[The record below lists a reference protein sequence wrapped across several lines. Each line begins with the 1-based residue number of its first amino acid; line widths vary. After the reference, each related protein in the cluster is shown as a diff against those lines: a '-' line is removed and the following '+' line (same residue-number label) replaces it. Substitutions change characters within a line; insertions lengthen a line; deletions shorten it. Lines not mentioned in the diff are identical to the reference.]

1 MVPGQGVEADVD
13 GVRIALG
20 TSTWLESRG
29 SGIAEED
36 RKRIEEAR
44 ESGQAIVAA
53 EINGGFAGWIALADT
68 LRDDA
73 RSIIDAL
80 RRSGIRKM
88 LLLTGD
94 HSAAAHRMAAAAGI
108 DDVEA
113 NLLPEDKAS
122 LVLSHVDENEAISMV
137 GDGVNDAAALKT
149 ATVGIAMGGMGSDIA
164 VEAAD
169 IVLMRDDIRLLPY
182 LVVMSR
188 RTLANIRVN
197 IWASLLINSCAILLA
212 ATGRLG
218 PAAGALVHNAGSLFV
233 VMHAAMLLR
242 CKPDVSAT

>member
-1 MVPGQGVEADVD
+1 MMDPGKRVEADVD

-20 TSTWLESRG
+20 TTAWLTSRG
-29 SGIAEED
+29 SVVAEED
-36 RKRIEEAR
+36 RMRIEEAR

-53 EINGGFAGWIALADT
+53 EINGGFAGWIALSDT

-73 RSIIDAL
+73 RTIIDAL

-94 HSAAAHRMAAAAGI
+94 HS
-108 DDVEA
+108 
-113 NLLPEDKAS
+113 
-122 LVLSHVDENEAISMV
+122 EAISMV

-182 LVVMSR
+182 LVIMSR

-197 IWASLLINSCAILLA
+197 IGASLLINGCAILLA

-218 PAAGALVHNAGSLFV
+218 PALGALVHNAGSLFV
-233 VMHAAMLLR
+233 VAHAAMLLR
-242 CKPDVSAT
+242 CKPARSVTSPAPRA